1 MDKNSQIEAV
11 KRVQNF
17 IADNL
22 ERRLTLYEIA
32 KHAGYSPWHISNL
45 FKEYTGKTIFEYLRS
60 IRLSKAALVLRDT
73 DAKVV
78 DVALEFIFETHEGFT
93 RAFSKEFGISPKKY
107 SKRTPPIKLFM
118 PYPVSDLTKKGK
130 KSMENKTDIVF
141 AQVIDRPA
149 RAAIIK
155 RGVKAT
161 EYFEYCNEVSCDVW
175 GVLCSVK
182 GALYEP
188 MGMWLPKKLIAPGTS
203 EYVQGVEVPTDYSGE
218 VPQGY
223 ELISLEP
230 CKMMIFQGPKYDDE
244 NFEEEVLKVMKA
256 IEEYDP
262 KEFGFKWADEQAPR
276 FQYEPWGK
284 RGYIEGRPVKQIV

>member
-1 MDKNSQIEAV
+1 MDKISQIEAV

-22 ERRLTLYEIA
+22 DRRLTLYEIA
-32 KHAGYSPWHISNL
+32 MHAGYSPWHISNL

-118 PYPVSDLTKKGK
+118 PYPVSYKNEKGK

-155 RGVKAT
+155 RGVKAK
-161 EYFEYCNEVSCDVW
+161 EYFEYCEEVGCDVW

-182 GALYEP
+182 GSLYEP
-188 MGMWLPKKLIAPGTS
+188 MGMWLPKKLIKSGTS
-203 EYVQGVEVPTDYSGE
+203 EYVQGVEVPADYDLE
-218 VPQGY
+218 VPEGY

-230 CKMMIFQGPKYDDE
+230 CKMMIFQGQKYDDE

-256 IEEYDP
+256 IDEYDP
-262 KEFGFKWADEQAPR
+262 KMFGFKWADDKAPR
-276 FQYEPWGK
+276 FQYEPQGS